1 MKNSFYIKTFNNIQ
15 YSVSLRIQS
24 ECSKIRTRI
33 TPNTGTFYAVIT
45 LRIPYPLLKSK
56 TGNNDFYPNAM
67 IQTKYT
73 PYPFDGHGSWC
84 SANTS
89 GQLILSIT

>member
-1 MKNSFYIKTFNNIQ
+1 MQN
-15 YSVSLRIQS
+15 
-24 ECSKIRTRI
+24 
-33 TPNTGTFYAVIT
+33 
-45 LRIPYPLLKSK
+45 LLKLKILTNIFILNLIYYTNSRSLSK